1 MSGTKAGGAKAAA
14 TNKARHGE
22 GFYAR
27 IGAMGGHNGT
37 TGGFASEVVGK
48 DGLTGRER
56 ARIAGKKGGMTSTRK
71 GVLNGQGKSSAVL
84 IREKLEKRQEAIK
97 TPEHG
102 TRESIHRWH
111 SLFRRGKTVMEDED
125 A

>member
-1 MSGTKAGGAKAAA
+1 MAGNKIGGMKAAA

-27 IGAMGGHNGT
+27 IGAIGGRNGT
-37 TGGFASEVVGK
+37 TGGFASDVVGK

-56 ARIAGKKGGMTSTRK
+56 ARIAGKKGGSISRRGSAK
-71 GVLNGQGKSSAVL
+71 KSSGKSSAVL
-84 IREKLEKRQEAIK
+84 TREKLEKRQEAIK

-102 TRESIHRWH
+102 TSESIHRWH
-111 SLFRRGKTVMEDED
+111 SLFRHGKTVMEDED

>member
-1 MSGTKAGGAKAAA
+1 MSGTKEGGAKAAA
-14 TNKARHGE
+14 TNKARHGD

-27 IGAMGGHNGT
+27 IGAMGGRNGT
-37 TGGFASEVVGK
+37 TGGFASDVIGK

-56 ARIAGKKGGMTSTRK
+56 AKIAGAKGGSISRRGSAK
-71 GVLNGQGKSSAVL
+71 KSSGKSSAVL
-84 IREKLEKRQEAIK
+84 TREKLEKRQEAIK

-111 SLFRRGKTVMEDED
+111 SLFRHGKTVVEDED

>member
-1 MSGTKAGGAKAAA
+1 MAGTKEGGVKAAA
-14 TNKARHGE
+14 TNKARHGD

-27 IGAMGGHNGT
+27 IGAMGGRNGT
-37 TGGFASEVVGK
+37 TGGFASNVVGK

-71 GVLNGQGKSSAVL
+71 GVPNRRDDGKSSAVL
-84 IREKLEKRQEAIK
+84 TREKLEKRQEAIK

-102 TRESIHRWH
+102 TSESIHRWH
-111 SLFRRGKTVMEDED
+111 S
-125 A
+125 